1 MPSKSTSKEVAK
13 EQAGR
18 EAAAR
23 PSRGLVSFE
32 DLDRMFDRMFEDFL
46 PRRWMRPFGMPW
58 AGRGEVS
65 AFEGRLPSVDV
76 IDRETEV
83 VVKAELPGVDKKDL
97 DVSLSDNAVT
107 IKASTH
113 QEEKEEKG
121 DYCRAEIAHGSFV
134 RTVALPAEVDE
145 SKCKATF
152 SNGVLEL
159 TVPKLEQARRRKIE
173 VQ

>member
-1 MPSKSTSKEVAK
+1 MLSKSTSKEVAK

-23 PSRGLVSFE
+23 PSRGFVSFE

-46 PRRWMRPFGMPW
+46 PRRWMRPFSMPW
-58 AGRGEVS
+58 TGRGEVS

-76 IDRETEV
+76 IDRENEV

-97 DVSLSDNAVT
+97 DVSMGDNAVT
-107 IKASTH
+107 IKASSH

-121 DYCRAEIAHGSFV
+121 DYYRPRSPMAALSAPWRCRPRSMN
-134 RTVALPAEVDE
+134 P
-145 SKCKATF
+145 S
-152 SNGVLEL
+152 
-159 TVPKLEQARRRKIE
+159 ARPRSRMACWN
-173 VQ
+173 